1 MLFSTLAFIFFH
13 YTSIMYASEGLCSPS
28 NPVEGAYN
36 DDYDASLLLEAG
48 TVGATAKKAMT
59 EKDRISTNE
68 GSKTPLMDSAG
79 HNWDVHSIR
88 NTSKTGAEDAL
99 LALMEMTHH
108 KKRIPVSK
116 MPPYLIN
123 NSSDTGLKPASCNG
137 MIVLTNVSSPYDT
150 RPGRMSRCW
159 MGFPYVSK
167 AEILLLS
174 LGGEGMASI
183 VLMLGDI

>member
-13 YTSIMYASEGLCSPS
+13 YTSSMYASEGLCSPS

-36 DDYDASLLLEAG
+36 DDYDASLLLEDG

-137 MIVLTNVSSPYDT
+137 MIVLTNVSSPYPS
-150 RPGRMSRCW
+150 RPHAKVLDG
-159 MGFPYVSK
+159 
-167 AEILLLS
+167 LS
-174 LGGEGMASI
+174 LRIESGNTVALVGRGGDGLHRTYA
-183 VLMLGDI
+183 G